1 MEKFDLRPHMETWK
15 EGLQEEQAER
25 ERSLRD
31 NKKMLKIYNAKLYC
45 IREVM
50 GATREDDTDQL
61 TELIKMQ
68 DEVKNHIMDLA
79 KEIDKLEKEINIH
92 SRLNLQLFVTID
104 ENSKQT
110 N

>member
-31 NKKMLKIYNAKLYC
+31 NKKMLEIYNAKLYC

-50 GATREDDTDQL
+50 GSTSEDDTDQL
-61 TELIKMQ
+61 TELLKMQ
-68 DEVKNHIMDLA
+68 DEVKEHIGDL
-79 KEIDKLEKEINIH
+79 KEEIEELEKEINIH
-92 SRLNLQLFVTID
+92 SRLNLRLFVTID

>member
-1 MEKFDLRPHMETWK
+1 METWK

-31 NKKMLKIYNAKLYC
+31 NKKMLEIYNAKLYC

-50 GATREDDTDQL
+50 GATSEDDNDQL
-61 TELIKMQ
+61 AELLKMQ
-68 DEVKNHIMDLA
+68 DEVK
-79 KEIDKLEKEINIH
+79 ELEKEINIH
-92 SRLNLQLFVTID
+92 SRLNLRLFVTID

>member
-1 MEKFDLRPHMETWK
+1 METWK

-31 NKKMLKIYNAKLYC
+31 NKKMLEIYNAKLYC

-50 GATREDDTDQL
+50 GATSEDDNDQL
-61 TELIKMQ
+61 AEFLKMQ
-68 DEVKNHIMDLA
+68 DEVKEHI
-79 KEIDKLEKEINIH
+79 KELTEEIEELEKEINIH
-92 SRLNLQLFVTID
+92 SRLNLRLFVTID